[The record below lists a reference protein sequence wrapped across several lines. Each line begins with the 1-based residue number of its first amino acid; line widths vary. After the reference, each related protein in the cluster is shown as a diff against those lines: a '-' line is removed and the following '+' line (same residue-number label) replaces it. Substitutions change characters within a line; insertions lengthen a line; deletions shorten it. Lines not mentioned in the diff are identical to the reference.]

1 MISLK
6 SLETKIKPII
16 TELGYQLVSIKW
28 GSEDGKKA
36 LIIKIDKENG
46 ISVEDCAKV
55 SRKIDSIIDESDL
68 GENFVLIVSS
78 KGING
83 N

>member
-6 SLETKIKPII
+6 IVEEKIRPII
-16 TELGYQLVSIKW
+16 ENLGYEFVSINW
-28 GSEDGKKA
+28 GSEEGRRA
-36 LIIKIDKENG
+36 LIIKIDKEDG

-55 SRKIDSIIDESDL
+55 SREIDSIIDSLDL

-83 N
+83 I